1 MGRHP
6 GRDPAVTV
14 AVTELAPDDVRLV
27 ALIDRSEHVDVVYQ
41 VVDGELTEQP
51 VPVAMADIP
60 PWDPVGDGPHS
71 VAAHIAFCRDCV
83 ANGGQLFGASDG
95 DGELLGL
102 AVVDADFEP
111 ALAWLAFLHVSRP
124 HRRRGVASALWAAA
138 EDAARTAGATAMYV
152 SATPTGSAVGFYL
165 RQGCRLADPV
175 HPALFAE
182 EPDDIHLV
190 TPLAP
195 PH

>member
-1 MGRHP
+1 
-6 GRDPAVTV
+6 VTFV
-14 AVTELAPDDVRLV
+14 VSELASDDVGLV
-27 ALIDRSEHVDVVYQ
+27 ALVDRSEHVDVEYE
-41 VVDGELTEQP
+41 VVDGELTERP
-51 VPVAMADIP
+51 VTMADVP
-60 PWDPVGDGPHS
+60 PWDAVGDGPHS
-71 VAAHIAFCRDCV
+71 VTAHVAFCRDCV
-83 ANGGQLFGASDG
+83 ANGAQLLGAFDG

-102 AVVDADFEP
+102 AVVDAGFEP

-152 SATPTGSAVGFYL
+152 SATPTGSAMGFYL

-175 HPALFAE
+175 HPALYAN

-190 TPLAP
+190 KQFA
-195 PH
+195 

>member
-1 MGRHP
+1 MTIVVRG
-6 GRDPAVTV
+6 
-14 AVTELAPDDVRLV
+14 LAPDDVDLV
-27 ALIDRSEHVDVVYQ
+27 ALVDRSEHVDVEYE
-41 VVDGELTEQP
+41 VVDGELTERP
-51 VPVAMADIP
+51 VTVTYIP
-60 PWDPVGDGPHS
+60 SWDPVGDGPHS
-71 VAAHIAFCRDCV
+71 VAAHVAFCRDCV
-83 ANGGQLFGASDG
+83 ANGAQLVGAFDG

-138 EDAARTAGATAMYV
+138 EDGARTAGAAVMYV

-165 RQGCRLADPV
+165 RQGCGLADPV
-175 HPALFAE
+175 HPALYAD

-190 TPLAP
+190 KQLA
-195 PH
+195 

>member
-1 MGRHP
+1 
-6 GRDPAVTV
+6 VTV
-14 AVTELAPDDVRLV
+14 TVRELAPDDVGLV
-27 ALIDRSEHVDVVYQ
+27 ALVDRSEHVDVEYE
-41 VVDGELTEQP
+41 VVDGELTERP
-51 VPVAMADIP
+51 VTMADVP
-60 PWDPVGDGPHS
+60 PWDPVGDGAYS
-71 VAAHIAFCRDCV
+71 VAAHVALCRDSV
-83 ANGGQLFGASDG
+83 ANGAQLLGTFDG

-111 ALAWLAFLHVSRP
+111 PLAWLAFLHVSRP

-175 HPALFAE
+175 HPALYAN

-190 TPLAP
+190 KQFA
-195 PH
+195 

>member
-1 MGRHP
+1 
-6 GRDPAVTV
+6 VTV
-14 AVTELAPDDVRLV
+14 AVRELAPDDVGLV
-27 ALIDRSEHVDVVYQ
+27 ALVDRSEHVDVEYE
-41 VVDGELTEQP
+41 VVDGELTERP
-51 VPVAMADIP
+51 VTMGDVP
-60 PWDPVGDGPHS
+60 PWDPVGDGPFS
-71 VAAHIAFCRDCV
+71 VAAHVAFCRDCV
-83 ANGGQLFGASDG
+83 ANGAQLLGAFDG

-124 HRRRGVASALWAAA
+124 HRRRGVASALWTAA

-175 HPALFAE
+175 HPALYAN

-190 TPLAP
+190 KQLV
-195 PH
+195 

>member
-1 MGRHP
+1 
-6 GRDPAVTV
+6 VTFV
-14 AVTELAPDDVRLV
+14 VSELASDDVGLV
-27 ALIDRSEHVDVVYQ
+27 ALVDRSEHVDIEYE
-41 VVDGELTEQP
+41 VVDGELTERP
-51 VPVAMADIP
+51 VTMADVP
-60 PWDPVGDGPHS
+60 PCDAVGDGPHS
-71 VAAHIAFCRDCV
+71 VTAHVAFCRDCV
-83 ANGGQLFGASDG
+83 ANGAQLLGAFDG
-95 DGELLGL
+95 DGELFGL
-102 AVVDADFEP
+102 VVVDAGFEP

-175 HPALFAE
+175 HPALYAN

-190 TPLAP
+190 KQFA
-195 PH
+195 

>member
-1 MGRHP
+1 
-6 GRDPAVTV
+6 VTV
-14 AVTELAPDDVRLV
+14 TVRELAPEDVGLV
-27 ALIDRSEHVDVVYQ
+27 ALVDRSEHVDVEYE
-41 VVDGELTEQP
+41 VVDGELTERP
-51 VPVAMADIP
+51 VTMTDVP
-60 PWDPVGDGPHS
+60 PWDPVGDGAYS
-71 VAAHIAFCRDCV
+71 VAAHVALCRDSV
-83 ANGGQLFGASDG
+83 ANGAQLLGTFDG

-111 ALAWLAFLHVSRP
+111 PLAWLAFLHVSRP

-175 HPALFAE
+175 HPALYAN

-190 TPLAP
+190 KQFA
-195 PH
+195 